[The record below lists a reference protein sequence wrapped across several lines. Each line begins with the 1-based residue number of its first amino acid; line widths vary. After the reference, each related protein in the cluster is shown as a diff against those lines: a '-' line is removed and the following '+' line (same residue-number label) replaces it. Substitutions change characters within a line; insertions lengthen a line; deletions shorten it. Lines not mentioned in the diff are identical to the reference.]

1 MSSAEAQFMLAETK
15 KLVIRKENMRRN
27 RTTNRGPVCSIREKR
42 KLPTFEPDFGMKSNK
57 LYIFNCSIFALDTI
71 TTKLNIKLN

>member
-1 MSSAEAQFMLAETK
+1 MSSAEAQFMLVETK

-27 RTTNRGPVCSIREKR
+27 RTTNKAIVCSVRERR

-57 LYIFNCSIFALDTI
+57 LYIFNCSIFALDII
-71 TTKLNIKLN
+71 TNKLNIKL